1 MLISYKSIFKFID
14 VLIFLHSDLI
24 SDKMDLQSKLELIKR
39 DTSEIITPEE
49 LRDKIEDNKTAA
61 YIGFEP
67 SGKIHLG
74 HAITIKKMID
84 LQKAGFTIKILLAD
98 LHAYLNGKGSLEEI
112 KQISEYNMR
121 CFRALGLDENTQFIL
136 GSSFQMEENYTYKV
150 YELAL
155 YTTLSRA
162 KRSMAQITRDNKDHK
177 VAEVIYPLM
186 QVVDMMF
193 LQVDLALGGMEQRKI
208 HMLARENLPKIG
220 FSAPVCIHTPLL
232 HGTDGSDKMSSSK
245 ENFIAID
252 DSPEEIQDKIKKSFC
267 PPGQVEGNPV
277 MEIADHFIFKENKTI
292 LIERFPKFG
301 GNLELSQ
308 EELQKIYKKGE
319 LHPLDLKNA
328 VARNLI
334 EILEPVREYLNGY

>member
-1 MLISYKSIFKFID
+1 
-14 VLIFLHSDLI
+14 
-24 SDKMDLQSKLELIKR
+24 MDLETKLELVGQN
-39 DTSEIITPEE
+39 TLEIITHEE
-49 LRDKIEDNKTAA
+49 LQEKIKSERTTA

-84 LQKAGFTIKILLAD
+84 LQKAGFKVKILLAD
-98 LHAYLNGKGSLEEI
+98 LHAYLNGKGSLKEI
-112 KQISEYNMR
+112 KEISEYNMR
-121 CFRALGLDENTQFIL
+121 CFRALGLSNDAEFIL
-136 GSSFQMEENYTYKV
+136 GSTFQTQEDYTYKV

-162 KRSMAQITRDNKDHK
+162 KRSMAQITRESKDHK

-193 LQVDLALGGMEQRKI
+193 LEADLAVGGMEQRKI

-220 FSAPVCIHTPLL
+220 FEAPVCIHTPLL

-252 DSPEEIQDKIKKSFC
+252 DSPEDIKRKIKKSFC
-267 PPGQVEGNPV
+267 PSGQVEDNPIL
-277 MEIADHFIFKENKTI
+277 EIAEHFIFKENNTLI
-292 LIERFPKFG
+292 IERPDKFG
-301 GNLELSQ
+301 GNLELTQ
-308 EELQKIYKKGE
+308 EELLESYGNGE

-328 VARNLI
+328 VGTTLI
-334 EILEPVREYLNGY
+334 EILKPARDYLKNN

>member
-1 MLISYKSIFKFID
+1 
-14 VLIFLHSDLI
+14 
-24 SDKMDLQSKLELIKR
+24 MDLETKLELVR
-39 DTSEIITPEE
+39 QNTLEIITPEE
-49 LRDKIEDNKTAA
+49 LQDKIESNRTTA

-84 LQKAGFTIKILLAD
+84 LQNAGFKVKILLAD

-112 KQISEYNMR
+112 KEISEYNMR
-121 CFRALGLDENTQFIL
+121 CFRALGLHDDAEFIL
-136 GSSFQMEENYTYKV
+136 GSTFQTQEEYTYKI
-150 YELAL
+150 YEIAL

-162 KRSMAQITRDNKDHK
+162 KRSMAQITRESKDHK

-193 LQVDLALGGMEQRKI
+193 LEADLAVGGMEQRKI
-208 HMLARENLPKIG
+208 HMLARENLPRIG
-220 FSAPVCIHTPLL
+220 FEAPVCIHTPLL

-252 DSPEEIQDKIKKSFC
+252 DSPEDIKRKIKKSFC
-267 PPGQVEGNPV
+267 PSGQVEDNPIL
-277 MEIADHFIFKENKTI
+277 EIAEHFIFKESNTL
-292 LIERFPKFG
+292 LIERPSKFG
-301 GNLELSQ
+301 GNLELTQ
-308 EELQKIYKKGE
+308 EQLLDIYSNGE

-328 VARNLI
+328 VGDALIKILQPARD
-334 EILEPVREYLNGY
+334 YLG